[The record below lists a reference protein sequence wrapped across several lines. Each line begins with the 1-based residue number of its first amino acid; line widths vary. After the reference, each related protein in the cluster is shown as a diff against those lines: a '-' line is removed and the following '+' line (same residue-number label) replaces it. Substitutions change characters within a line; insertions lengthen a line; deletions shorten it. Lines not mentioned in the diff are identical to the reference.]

1 MLVRIRESFPT
12 DGARLPVW
20 KEATFWAEAAA
31 LVSDPVYRG
40 DEVTR
45 GDGRPVLLVPGLL
58 AGDASVARLA
68 GWLRRMGY
76 DARRAGLV
84 VNADCTERTTVRL
97 ERRAEGLA
105 DASGRRVALI
115 GHSRG
120 GQLARALAHRRPDL
134 VSGAITLGSP
144 LVRPAV
150 VHAVVVGALTTADAL
165 GSLGV
170 PGLARRSCIDGECC
184 RQFRRDV
191 NAPLDDG
198 VALVTLYTRR
208 DGIVDWRACLDPQGE
223 AVEVDSSHT
232 GMAVNRHAYRAIAD
246 ALPTFDTNRS

>member
-1 MLVRIRESFPT
+1 VLVRIRESFQT

-20 KEATFWAEAAA
+20 QEATFWAEAAA
-31 LVSDPVYRG
+31 LAADGVFRG
-40 DEVTR
+40 RGVER
-45 GDGRPVLLVPGLL
+45 GDGRAVLLVPGLL
-58 AGDASVARLA
+58 VGDLSLARMT

-84 VNADCTERTTVRL
+84 VNADCPERTTTRL
-97 ERRAEGLA
+97 ERRAEELA
-105 DASGRRVALI
+105 GASGRRVTLI
-115 GHSRG
+115 GQSRG
-120 GQLARALAHRRPDL
+120 GQLSRALAHRRPDL

-150 VHAVVVGALTTADAL
+150 VHPVVVGALTTADAL

-170 PGLARRSCIDGECC
+170 PGMARRSCIYGDCC

-191 NAPLDDG
+191 NAPLDTG

-223 AVEVDSSHT
+223 AVEVDASHT
-232 GMAVNRHAYRAIAD
+232 GMAVNRHVYRAIAD
-246 ALPTFDTNRS
+246 ALPTFDTNRG